1 MGNILQHVKR
11 VLVHFTFATRPY
23 VSLGTTDASTEA
35 PFLLD
40 IIDDLCPEDECV
52 VLDFGQV
59 MPTPPYIVPDI
70 PPSEEPCIPSQEI
83 QPDISLNE
91 KPCIPSYEIQPDT
104 NKSEID
110 YSVRPLVLKSQKPP
124 SIDIDVINAPLSKS
138 PVLNSQIFPKIDPVI
153 VNDALSKPLLHA

>member
-83 QPDISLNE
+83 QPD
-91 KPCIPSYEIQPDT
+91 T